1 VDLHWQR
8 TGPPNPR
15 FDAMALNRIVSV
27 VNFGALLHWHWP
39 PKWKCVTNLAAR
51 QAASASTIL
60 QPRSHPN
67 PPLPRQ
73 SVAISIKQLQTKG
86 CPEEG
91 GSHSGLE

>member
-8 TGPPNPR
+8 AGPPNPR

-51 QAASASTIL
+51 
-60 QPRSHPN
+60 HPPSSN
-67 PPLPRQ
+67 LDPIRIPPSLAR
-73 SVAISIKQLQTKG
+73 QLQFQSSNYRLRVVRRKED
-86 CPEEG
+86 PIAD
-91 GSHSGLE
+91 

>member
-67 PPLPRQ
+67 TPSLA
-73 SVAISIKQLQTKG
+73 SQLQFQSSNYRLRVVRRKED
-86 CPEEG
+86 PIAD
-91 GSHSGLE
+91 